1 MAFNIFEAEEQAT
14 IERLAQAPNKDPIA
28 VAGLG
33 LAGVALP
40 PMIATHPLAN
50 LRKRPTANRCWRQFT
65 FGLTFTALGRQ
76 LAGQTGGQEYVL
88 LRPAMLGQ
96 VVDNA

>member
-1 MAFNIFEAEEQAT
+1 MPSRISENG
-14 IERLAQAPNKDPIA
+14 P
-28 VAGLG
+28 
-33 LAGVALP
+33 
-40 PMIATHPLAN
+40 
-50 LRKRPTANRCWRQFT
+50 RPHRRRRQFT

-76 LAGQTGGQEYVL
+76 LAGQTGGQEDVL